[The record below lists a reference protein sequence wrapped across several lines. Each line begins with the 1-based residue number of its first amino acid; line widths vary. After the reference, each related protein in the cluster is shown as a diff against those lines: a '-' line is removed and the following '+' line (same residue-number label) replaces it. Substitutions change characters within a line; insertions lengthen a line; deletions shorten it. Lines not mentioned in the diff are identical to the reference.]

1 MYKPPPPPYVPFA
14 GTAVSLGG
22 GPSTQTV
29 VATKAVDI
37 SNEKNK
43 PIVNPDKPTTQ
54 VSIRLHNGQQVKL
67 DLNLDHTVRDIAKY
81 IETIAPVSGSY
92 KLIAGFPP
100 KALEDMNATIESAKL
115 AKSAIT
121 QKL

>member
-1 MYKPPPPPYVPFA
+1 M
-14 GTAVSLGG
+14 
-22 GPSTQTV
+22 
-29 VATKAVDI
+29 
-37 SNEKNK
+37 
-43 PIVNPDKPTTQ
+43 
-54 VSIRLHNGQQVKL
+54 
-67 DLNLDHTVRDIAKY
+67 DLNMDHTVRDIAKY

-100 KALEDMNATIESAKL
+100 KPLEDMNATVEAAKL

>member
-1 MYKPPPPPYVPFA
+1 M
-14 GTAVSLGG
+14 
-22 GPSTQTV
+22 
-29 VATKAVDI
+29 
-37 SNEKNK
+37 
-43 PIVNPDKPTTQ
+43 
-54 VSIRLHNGQQVKL
+54 
-67 DLNLDHTVRDIAKY
+67 DHTVRDIAKY

-100 KALEDMNATIESAKL
+100 KALEDMNATVEGAKL